1 MGQII
6 LRLAE
11 IQEDV
16 PAIMEIM
23 RKAHEAMADPSAYIL
38 DDAAYVSH
46 YVLVQDG
53 FVLLA
58 LEQGTPLRFL
68 HGGGAGASGE

>member
-1 MGQII
+1 MKSPPRPAVGLCTERKIALGQII

-11 IQEDV
+11 IQDV

-38 DDAAYVSH
+38 DAGDAGR
-46 YVLVQDG
+46 L
-53 FVLLA
+53 F
-58 LEQGTPLRFL
+58 